1 MKKVSLFLLAV
12 VTILSFSRCGQ
23 KLAENEYLLKATVGN
38 TPVAKVWLCQS
49 RDIIDSVIVK
59 NNKFEFRGTI
69 DNPKQ
74 VSLFMDTDTSASYAS
89 IIAKMREG
97 NYSYDLLYLFL
108 EPGIITAISADS
120 VKNAVVTSPI
130 NNDAAKWKEL
140 SASLKEARDKL
151 SAYYRSLSEE
161 EKNAQY
167 ESLSATDDSISNV
180 EKEMAKEFIKANPA
194 SQYGLLFLFN
204 HVLGYSPDA
213 DEAQEMLDLFTAI
226 PDTTAAKVK
235 LQEKV
240 NTWKAT
246 SIGAQAPEFSQTDST
261 GKVVNLADFRGKYV
275 LIDFWASWC
284 GPCRRENPNVVAAF
298 DKFKDKGFTIL
309 GISLDYDR
317 APWLQAVAND
327 NLAWT
332 QLSDLK
338 GWQNEVAVLYGVSSI
353 PYNFLLDKEGKIIGR
368 NLRGENLVEALAK
381 YL

>member
-23 KLAENEYLLKATVGN
+23 KLAENEYLVKFTVGN
-38 TPVAKVWLCQS
+38 TPLAKVWLYQS

-74 VSLFMDTDTSASYAS
+74 VSLLMDTDTSASYAS

-97 NYSYDLLYLFL
+97 NYSYDLLSLFL

-130 NNDAAKWKEL
+130 NNDAAKWNEL

-161 EKNAQY
+161 ERDAQD
-167 ESLSATDDSISNV
+167 ESLTATNDSISNV
-180 EKEMAKEFIKANPA
+180 EKELAKEFIKANPA

-204 HVLGYSPDA
+204 RVLGYSPDA

-226 PDTTAAKVK
+226 PDTTAAKIK

-284 GPCRRENPNVVAAF
+284 GPCRRENPNVVAAH

-309 GISLDYDR
+309 GISLDFDR

-353 PYNFLLDKEGKIIGR
+353 PSNFLLDKEGKIIGR
-368 NLRGENLVEALAK
+368 NLRGANLVEALAK